1 MTGSTRLKAATA
13 TKMVLNMISTI
24 SMIRIGKIYQNYMVD
39 VKMSNEKLFSRG
51 TNIVCSVTCCSKE
64 PALHALKESKGN
76 VRLAIAMILLDCDSS
91 QAKEALMK
99 VNGRIQ
105 DLIDEEE

>member
-1 MTGSTRLKAATA
+1 MFTQVRANA
-13 TKMVLNMISTI
+13 
-24 SMIRIGKIYQNYMVD
+24 
-39 VKMSNEKLFSRG
+39 
-51 TNIVCSVTCCSKE
+51 SVSYT
-64 PALHALKESKGN
+64 HRALKESKGN

-91 QAKEALMK
+91 QAKKALMK